1 MQMSESELSE
11 VVSKYQMPEGRYLIE
26 QEGSF
31 GRGEFFWVIKNEST
45 NKKYLLMNTYSH
57 HGVEAELECYREGGF
72 DNLEAIP
79 RKIETLENAS
89 DADDEIFKYLFGMYS
104 IFEIRSIQ

>member
-1 MQMSESELSE
+1 MQMSESELNK
-11 VVSKYQMPEGRYLIE
+11 VISKYQLPEDQYSIE

-57 HGVEAELECYREGGF
+57 HGVEAEVKFYRECGF

-79 RKIETLENAS
+79 RKIETLENTS
-89 DADDEIFKYLFGMYS
+89 DADNEIFKYLFGLYS
-104 IFEIRSIQ
+104 IFEIKS

>member
-1 MQMSESELSE
+1 MTESKLSNII
-11 VVSKYQMPEGRYLIE
+11 SKYQMPEGRYLVE

-31 GRGEFFWVIKNEST
+31 GESEFFWVIKNQLT
-45 NKKYLLMNTYSH
+45 NQKYLLMNTYSH
-57 HGVEAELECYREGGF
+57 HGVEDEVEYYREEGF

-89 DADDEIFKYLFGMYS
+89 DADDEISKYLFGMYS
-104 IFEIRSIQ
+104 IFEIKS

>member
-1 MQMSESELSE
+1 MQMSESELNK
-11 VVSKYQMPEGRYLIE
+11 VISKYQLPEDQYSIE

-79 RKIETLENAS
+79 RRIKTLEKAS
-89 DADDEIFKYLFGMYS
+89 DADDEIFKYLFGFYS
-104 IFEIRSIQ
+104 IFEIKS

>member
-1 MQMSESELSE
+1 MWEMTEPKLSSII
-11 VVSKYQMPEGRYLIE
+11 SKYQMPEGRYLVE

-31 GRGEFFWVIKNEST
+31 GESEFFWVIKNQLT
-45 NKKYLLMNTYSH
+45 NQKYLLMNTYSH
-57 HGVEAELECYREGGF
+57 HGVEDEVEYYREEGF

-89 DADDEIFKYLFGMYS
+89 DADDEISKYLFGMYS
-104 IFEIRSIQ
+104 IFEIKS

>member
-1 MQMSESELSE
+1 MWEMTENELSE
-11 VVSKYQMPEGRYLIE
+11 VISKYQMPEGRYSVE

-31 GRGEFFWVIKNEST
+31 GESEFFWVIKNQLT
-45 NKKYLLMNTYSH
+45 NQKYLLMNTYSH
-57 HGVEAELECYREGGF
+57 HGVEDEVECYREEGF

-89 DADDEIFKYLFGMYS
+89 DADDEISKYLFGMYS
-104 IFEIRSIQ
+104 IFEIKS